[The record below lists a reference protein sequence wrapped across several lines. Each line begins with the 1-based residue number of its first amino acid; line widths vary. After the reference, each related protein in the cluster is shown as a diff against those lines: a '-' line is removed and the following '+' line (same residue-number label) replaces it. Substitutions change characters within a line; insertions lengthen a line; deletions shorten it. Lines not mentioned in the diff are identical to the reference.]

1 MQQTQSF
8 AQRFPFYMTA
18 ETSARTIELG
28 RALRAQIQR
37 RRASVRIR
45 ADVTDYCAAMKK
57 ASSVVADFGAV
68 AAPMWAGF
76 DEDKR
81 AASAELVR
89 LVCEPFQCCDGV
101 VPAGDACRRCGAEQG
116 AQS

>member
-1 MQQTQSF
+1 MNQTQTF

-45 ADVTDYCAAMKK
+45 CEIEGFIESAKKATAAMRTL
-57 ASSVVADFGAV
+57 SAV
-68 AAPMWAGF
+68 AAPMWRDF
-76 DEDKR
+76 DGDMHAKMPEVAR
-81 AASAELVR
+81 M
-89 LVCEPFQCCDGV
+89 VCEPFQCCDGV

>member
-1 MQQTQSF
+1 MKQTQTF

-45 ADVTDYCAAMKK
+45 ADVERYVESVMQASAAMR
-57 ASSVVADFGAV
+57 ALGEA
-68 AAPMWAGF
+68 
-76 DEDKR
+76 EDPLQPGET
-81 AASAELVR
+81 S
-89 LVCEPFQCCDGV
+89 
-101 VPAGDACRRCGAEQG
+101 
-116 AQS
+116 